1 MTELPPGP
9 LLAFYGD
16 DFTGSTAAMEVMAFA
31 GLSSVMFLD
40 VPTPQRLA
48 RFADRRC
55 IGIAGIARSRSP
67 QWMDTTLPPIYA
79 ALAGLGAPLVHYK
92 VCSTFDSA
100 PHIGSIGRA
109 VDLGATAFPSRWI
122 PLVIGAPALAR
133 YQAFGTLFA
142 GMGGTAY
149 RLDRHPVMAHHPVTP
164 MDEADVTR
172 HLGRQTARRIGLID
186 MADLKRGDG
195 EARRAALAGDDA
207 PVVAIDVL
215 DDDTLARAG
224 ELIWRNRAEGPFVA
238 GSQGVEYALVAHW
251 RAAGLIPAAP
261 PVTSLP
267 AAQQIAVASGSCS
280 PVTARQIAH
289 AEGRGFTGI
298 RIDVTRA
305 VDAAGWE
312 AEIGR
317 IGALALTALGT
328 GSSPLVYTALGPDDP
343 AVAGLE
349 EACRSAGVPVPDVN
363 DRIGAGLG
371 SLLGHV
377 LDAGRL
383 RRAVIAGG
391 DTSGHATLGL
401 GIDALSA
408 AAMLAPGA
416 PLCRAHAETPGRD
429 GLELALKG
437 GQIGADDYF
446 SAARHGGALAK
457 G

>member
-1 MTELPPGP
+1 MTALPPGP

-55 IGIAGIARSRSP
+55 IGIAGIARSRP
-67 QWMDTTLPPIYA
+67 PAWMDAELPRIYT
-79 ALAGLGAPLVHYK
+79 ALGGLGAPLIHYK

-100 PHIGSIGRA
+100 PHVGSIGRA
-109 VDLGATAFPSRWI
+109 VDIGAAAFPARWI

-133 YQAFGTLFA
+133 YQAFGNLFA
-142 GMGGTAY
+142 GIGGTAF
-149 RLDRHPVMAHHPVTP
+149 RLDRHPVMASHPVTP

-172 HLGRQTARRIGLID
+172 HLARQTERRIGLID
-186 MADLKRGDG
+186 MAALKRGEG
-195 EARRAALAGDDA
+195 EARRVMLAGDDA

-215 DDDTLARAG
+215 DDETLARAG
-224 ELIWRNRAEGPFVA
+224 ELIWRHRLEGPFVA

-251 RAAGLIPAAP
+251 RAAGLISEAP
-261 PVTSLP
+261 PVASLP
-267 AAQQIAVASGSCS
+267 AAKQIAVVSGSCS

-289 AEGRGFTGI
+289 AEQNGFAGI
-298 RIDVTRA
+298 RIGVNS
-305 VDAAGWE
+305 AANPKSWE
-312 AEIGR
+312 AEIER
-317 IGALALTALGT
+317 VTRLALAALGT
-328 GSSPLVYTALGPDDP
+328 GASPLVYTARGPEDE
-343 AVAGLE
+343 AIAGLAD
-349 EACRSAGVPVPDVN
+349 ACRSAGVGTSEVN

-371 SLLGHV
+371 SALGQI
-377 LDAGRL
+377 LDRGRL

-408 AAMLAPGA
+408 AAVLAPGA
-416 PLCRAHAETPGRD
+416 PLCRAHAENADRE

-437 GQIGADDYF
+437 GQIGTEDYF
-446 SAARHGGALAK
+446 SAARHGGALAA

>member
-55 IGIAGIARSRSP
+55 IGIDGIARSRSP
-67 QWMDTTLPPIYA
+67 DWMNAALPPIYA
-79 ALAGLGAPLVHYK
+79 ALARLGAPLVHYK

-109 VDLGATAFPSRWI
+109 VDLGAATFPARWI
-122 PLVIGAPALAR
+122 PLVVGAPALAR

-142 GMGGTAY
+142 GMGGAAY
-149 RLDRHPVMAHHPVTP
+149 RLDRHPVMASHPVTP
-164 MDEADVTR
+164 MDEADITR
-172 HLGRQTARRIGLID
+172 HLARQTVRRIGLID
-186 MADLKRGDG
+186 VAALKRGEGD
-195 EARRAALAGDDA
+195 ARRAMLAGDDA

-215 DDDTLARAG
+215 DDETLALAG
-224 ELIWRNRAEGPFVA
+224 ELIWHHRGEGRFVA

-251 RAAGLIPAAP
+251 RAAGLIPEA
-261 PVTSLP
+261 P
-267 AAQQIAVASGSCS
+267 AAMTLPSVERIAVVSGSCS

-289 AEGRGFTGI
+289 AEQNGFAAI
-298 RIDVTRA
+298 RIEVNRA
-305 VDAAGWE
+305 TDPASWE

-317 IGALALTALGT
+317 VASLGLAALGT
-328 GSSPLVYTALGPDDP
+328 GASPIAYTARGPDDP
-343 AVAGLE
+343 AIAALA
-349 EACRSAGVPVPDVN
+349 EACRSAGAAPSDVN

-371 SLLGHV
+371 SLLGQI
-377 LDAGRL
+377 LDGSHL

-408 AAMLAPGA
+408 AAALAPGA
-416 PLCRAHAETPGRD
+416 PLCRAHAERPDRD

-446 SAARHGGALAK
+446 SAARHGGALAPA
-457 G
+457 

>member
-1 MTELPPGP
+1 MTALPSGP

-48 RFADRRC
+48 GFADRRC
-55 IGIAGIARSRSP
+55 IGIAGIARSRGP
-67 QWMDTTLPPIYA
+67 EWMDAELPRIYT

-109 VDLGATAFPSRWI
+109 IDIGAAAFPARWI

-133 YQAFGTLFA
+133 YQAFGNLFA
-142 GMGGTAY
+142 GISGVAY
-149 RLDRHPVMAHHPVTP
+149 RLDRHPVMANHPVTP

-172 HLGRQTARRIGLID
+172 HLASQTQRRIGLID
-186 MADLKRGDG
+186 MAALKRGDG
-195 EARRAALAGDDA
+195 EVRRAALAGDDA

-215 DDDTLARAG
+215 DDETLARAG

-251 RAAGLIPAAP
+251 RAAGLIPEAP
-261 PVTSLP
+261 PAMALP
-267 AAQQIAVASGSCS
+267 AVRQIAAVSGSCS

-289 AEGRGFTGI
+289 AEQNGFAGI
-298 RIDVTRA
+298 RIDVNHATDPASWDR
-305 VDAAGWE
+305 
-312 AEIGR
+312 EIGR
-317 IGALALTALGT
+317 VAALALDALGA
-328 GSSPLVYTALGPDDP
+328 GASPLVYTARGPEDA
-343 AVAGLE
+343 AVAGLA
-349 EACRSAGVPVPDVN
+349 EACRSAGANPSEVN

-371 SLLGHV
+371 SLLGRI
-377 LDAGRL
+377 LDTGRL

-408 AAMLAPGA
+408 AGMLAPGA
-416 PLCRAHAETPGRD
+416 PLCRAHAEAPGRD

-446 SAARHGGALAK
+446 SAARHGGALAR

>member
-1 MTELPPGP
+1 MTTLPPGP

-40 VPTPQRLA
+40 VPTPRRLA

-55 IGIAGIARSRSP
+55 IGIAGIARSRGP
-67 QWMDTTLPPIYA
+67 EWMDAELPRIYT
-79 ALAGLGAPLVHYK
+79 ALGGLGAPLVHYK

-100 PHIGSIGRA
+100 PHVGSIGRA
-109 VDLGATAFPSRWI
+109 VDIGAAAFPARWI

-133 YQAFGTLFA
+133 YQAFGNLFA
-142 GMGGTAY
+142 GIGGTAF
-149 RLDRHPVMAHHPVTP
+149 RLDRHPVMASHPVTP

-172 HLGRQTARRIGLID
+172 HLARQTERRIGLID
-186 MADLKRGDG
+186 MAALKRGEG
-195 EARRAALAGDDA
+195 EARRAMLAGDDA

-215 DDDTLARAG
+215 DDETLARAG
-224 ELIWRNRAEGPFVA
+224 EMIWRHRANGRFVA

-251 RAAGLIPAAP
+251 RAAGLIPEAP
-261 PVTSLP
+261 PAMALP
-267 AAQQIAVASGSCS
+267 AMERIAVVSGSCS

-289 AEGRGFTGI
+289 AEQNGFAGI
-298 RIDVTRA
+298 RIDVTNA
-305 VDAAGWE
+305 TDPKSWE

-317 IGALALTALGT
+317 VGTLALAALGS
-328 GSSPLVYTALGPDDP
+328 GASPLAYTARGPEDA
-343 AVAGLE
+343 AVAGLA
-349 EACRSAGVPVPDVN
+349 EACRSAGASPSEVN

-371 SLLGHV
+371 SLLGRI
-377 LDAGRL
+377 LDEGRL

-416 PLCRAHAETPGRD
+416 PLCRAHAENPERD

-437 GQIGADDYF
+437 GQIGVDDYF
-446 SAARHGGALAK
+446 SAARHGGALAS

>member
-1 MTELPPGP
+1 MTTLPPGP

-40 VPTPQRLA
+40 VPTPRRLA

-67 QWMDTTLPPIYA
+67 DWMNAALPPIYA
-79 ALAGLGAPLVHYK
+79 ALARLGAPLVHYK

-100 PHIGSIGRA
+100 PHVGSIGRA
-109 VDLGATAFPSRWI
+109 VDIGAAAFPARWI

-133 YQAFGTLFA
+133 YQAFGNLFA
-142 GMGGTAY
+142 GIGGTAF
-149 RLDRHPVMAHHPVTP
+149 RLDRHPVMASHPVTP

-172 HLGRQTARRIGLID
+172 HLARQTERRIGLID
-186 MADLKRGDG
+186 MAALKRGEG
-195 EARRAALAGDDA
+195 EARRAMLAGDDA

-215 DDDTLARAG
+215 DDETLARAG
-224 ELIWRNRAEGPFVA
+224 EMIWRHRANGRFVA

-251 RAAGLIPAAP
+251 RAAGLIPEAP
-261 PVTSLP
+261 PAMALP
-267 AAQQIAVASGSCS
+267 AMERIAVVSGSCS

-289 AEGRGFTGI
+289 AEQNGFAGI
-298 RIDVTRA
+298 RIDVTNA
-305 VDAAGWE
+305 TDPKSWE

-317 IGALALTALGT
+317 VGTLALAALGS
-328 GSSPLVYTALGPDDP
+328 GASPLAYTARGPEDA
-343 AVAGLE
+343 AVAGLA
-349 EACRSAGVPVPDVN
+349 EACRSAGASPSEVN

-371 SLLGHV
+371 SLLGRI
-377 LDAGRL
+377 LDEGRL

-416 PLCRAHAETPGRD
+416 PLCRAHAENPERD

-437 GQIGADDYF
+437 GQIGVDDYF
-446 SAARHGGALAK
+446 SAARHGGALAS